1 MLTRLSA
8 ALRQIP
14 SDSITPLVQLVEYMA
29 SRQQESFE
37 RPLFEDPPNHRRTG
51 NSALQSDTID
61 VEQLDGVLRLD
72 AQGKDALRGTI
83 RRLVGKG
90 DTADEVKERGVRE
103 L

>member
-1 MLTRLSA
+1 
-8 ALRQIP
+8 
-14 SDSITPLVQLVEYMA
+14 MA

-51 NSALQSDTID
+51 NSALQMDTIE
-61 VEQLDGVLRLD
+61 VGQLDVVLKLD

-83 RRLVGKG
+83 RRLAGKG
-90 DTADEVKERGVRE
+90 DAADDVKERGVRE